1 MYLKH
6 FDELTKEELYNIL
19 QARESVFV
27 VEQNCPYQEIDGKD
41 LNAYHFWIDNEDGK
55 ILSYLRFFQRDGD
68 TVVIGRVT
76 LLLEA
81 VSQIQKKYDVSK
93 IHLEAQ
99 VYAKGLYEKAGF
111 TVCGEEFLD
120 DGIPHVPMMMELK

>member
-1 MYLKH
+1 
-6 FDELTKEELYNIL
+6 
-19 QARESVFV
+19 

-41 LNAYHFWIDNEDGK
+41 LNAYHLWIDNEDGK

-68 TVVIGRVT
+68 TAVIGRVFSTERGKGYALT

-111 TVCGEEFLD
+111 TVCGAEFLD
-120 DGIPHVPMMMELK
+120 DGIPHVPMMMELKK